1 MTHVTCRLTAKNRDQ
16 LRNPTLGNR
25 IWATFTFLV
34 KFVHFP
40 PASRFITSEKK
51 DRIITVIVV
60 ELRLDEVRLLFAG
73 AVRGQTPGQVAE
85 LVDRPVA
92 RPTRAPVV
100 VRTERLVGVAWRVAR
115 ARRRRLQRITAA
127 S

>member
-1 MTHVTCRLTAKNRDQ
+1 V
-16 LRNPTLGNR
+16 
-25 IWATFTFLV
+25 
-34 KFVHFP
+34 
-40 PASRFITSEKK
+40 KK

-60 ELRLDEVRLLFAG
+60 ELRLDEVRLLVAG
-73 AVRGQTPGQVAE
+73 AVRGQTPGQVAELVDRPVARPTRAPVVVVDGQTPGQVAE

-127 S
+127 A